1 MITGQIE
8 VNRNSEINPLNTSI
22 SAREQLKG
30 SLTGEENLNG
40 KIDSEAPLKGKLNI
54 SNSGTRDY
62 EKLRNKPQINGV
74 ELIGNKSLEDLGIEA
89 DKNFYFVQNEALDT
103 WVIVHNLNKY
113 PSVSVIDSS
122 GSEVIGEVSY
132 DSVNQITITF
142 KGAFKGKATLN

>member
-8 VNRNSEINPLNTSI
+8 INRNGEINPLNTSI

-74 ELIGNKSLEDLGIEA
+74 ELIGNKSLEDLGIEV

-103 WVIVHNLNKY
+103 
-113 PSVSVIDSS
+113 
-122 GSEVIGEVSY
+122 
-132 DSVNQITITF
+132 
-142 KGAFKGKATLN
+142 